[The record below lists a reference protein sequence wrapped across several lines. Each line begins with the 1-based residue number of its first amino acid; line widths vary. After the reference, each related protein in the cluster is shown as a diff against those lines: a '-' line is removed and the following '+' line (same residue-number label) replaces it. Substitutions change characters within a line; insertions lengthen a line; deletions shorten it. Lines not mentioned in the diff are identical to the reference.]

1 MSLDCSTTLADPCYS
16 YSYANCSYST
26 TKDNEKITNMG
37 EKTTNISVRIPDE
50 YRKRLQLQAD
60 KKGISFNA
68 HILRVLEI
76 HLMSSGFGPPSLTSS
91 SGRLFQIRFEPYV
104 DNVDETTW
112 AFFIDEPKFE
122 KERAYYLIG
131 IGRTVLR
138 DWQVKDK
145 ATVSKEVGL
154 ALLAFYN
161 RSGMEIDRLVFDQ
174 YPGPDNDGRRVLQVA
189 EVPETLEQ
197 FLDLL
202 MTDKWTDKHVQQSDK
217 SQDIRR
223 GRPESALYR

>member
-1 MSLDCSTTLADPCYS
+1 
-16 YSYANCSYST
+16 
-26 TKDNEKITNMG
+26 MG
-37 EKTTNISVRIPDE
+37 EDKQKTTNISLRIPDD

-60 KKGISFNA
+60 KKSISFNA
-68 HILRVLEI
+68 HVLRVLEI
-76 HLMSSGFGPPSLTSS
+76 HLMSSGFGPTSITS
-91 SGRLFQIRFEPYV
+91 TSGRLFEIRCEPFV
-104 DNVDETTW
+104 DNIDETTW

-131 IGRTVLR
+131 IGRTILR

-145 ATVSKEVGL
+145 STVSKEVGL
-154 ALLAFYN
+154 ALLNYYN
-161 RSGMEIDRLVFDQ
+161 RQGLEIDRLAWTQ

-202 MTDKWTDKHVQQSDK
+202 MADKWIDKFIEQADK

-223 GRPESALYR
+223 GRQESALYR

>member
-1 MSLDCSTTLADPCYS
+1 
-16 YSYANCSYST
+16 
-26 TKDNEKITNMG
+26 MG
-37 EKTTNISVRIPDE
+37 EKTTNISIRIPDE
-50 YRKRLQLQAD
+50 YRKRLQVQAD
-60 KKGISFNA
+60 KKAVSFNA

-76 HLMSSGFGPPSLTSS
+76 HLMSCGFGPTSVTS
-91 SGRLFQIRFEPYV
+91 VSGRLFQIRCEPYL

-112 AFFIDEPKFE
+112 AFFIDEPKYE

-131 IGRTVLR
+131 IGRTILR
-138 DWQVKDK
+138 DWQVTDK
-145 ATVSKEVGL
+145 STVSKEVGL
-154 ALLAFYN
+154 ALLAYYN
-161 RSGMEIDRLVFDQ
+161 RKGLEIDRLTWNQ

-189 EVPETLEQ
+189 EVPETFTE

-202 MTDKWTDKHVQQSDK
+202 AADKWTDKFVSQDER

>member
-1 MSLDCSTTLADPCYS
+1 MS
-16 YSYANCSYST
+16 
-26 TKDNEKITNMG
+26 
-37 EKTTNISVRIPDE
+37 EKTSNVSIRIPDE
-50 YRKRLQLQAD
+50 YRKRLQIQAD
-60 KKGISFNA
+60 KKAISFNA
-68 HILRVLEI
+68 HVLRVLEI
-76 HLMSSGFGPPSLTSS
+76 HLMSSGFGPTALTST
-91 SGRLFQIRFEPYV
+91 SGRLFQIRFEPHI

-145 ATVSKEVGL
+145 ATVAKEVGL
-154 ALLAFYN
+154 ALLSFYN
-161 RSGMEIDRLVFDQ
+161 RQAMEIDRLVWHQ
-174 YPGPDNDGRRVLQVA
+174 YPGAENDGRRVLQVA
-189 EVPETLEQ
+189 EVPETLEE

-202 MTDKWTDKHVQQSDK
+202 MTDKWVDKLVQQHER

>member
-1 MSLDCSTTLADPCYS
+1 MA
-16 YSYANCSYST
+16 
-26 TKDNEKITNMG
+26 
-37 EKTTNISVRIPDE
+37 EKTTNISLRIPEE

-68 HILRVLEI
+68 HLLRVMEI
-76 HLMSSGFGPPSLTSS
+76 HLMSSGFGPASLTSA
-91 SGRLFQIRFEPYV
+91 SGRLFQIRCEPYL

-131 IGRTVLR
+131 IGRTILR

-145 ATVSKEVGL
+145 AQVSKEVGL
-154 ALLAFYN
+154 ALLNYYN
-161 RSGMEIDRLVFDQ
+161 RRGMEADRLVFNQ
-174 YPGPDNDGRRVLQVA
+174 YPGTENDGRRALQVA

-197 FLDLL
+197 LLDAL
-202 MTDKWTDKHVQQSDK
+202 MTDKWVDKFVSQDEK

>member
-1 MSLDCSTTLADPCYS
+1 MA
-16 YSYANCSYST
+16 
-26 TKDNEKITNMG
+26 
-37 EKTTNISVRIPDE
+37 EKTTNISLRIPEE

-60 KKGISFNA
+60 KKGVSFNA
-68 HILRVLEI
+68 HLLRVMEI
-76 HLMSSGFGPPSLTSS
+76 HLMSSGFGPASLTSA
-91 SGRLFQIRFEPYV
+91 SGRLFQIRCEPYL

-131 IGRTVLR
+131 IGRTILR

-145 ATVSKEVGL
+145 AQVSKEVGL
-154 ALLAFYN
+154 ALLNYYN
-161 RSGMEIDRLVFDQ
+161 RRGMEADRLVFNQ
-174 YPGPDNDGRRVLQVA
+174 YPGQENDGRRVLQVA

-197 FLDLL
+197 LLDAL
-202 MTDKWTDKHVQQSDK
+202 MTDKWVDKFVSQDEK

>member
-1 MSLDCSTTLADPCYS
+1 
-16 YSYANCSYST
+16 
-26 TKDNEKITNMG
+26 MG
-37 EKTTNISVRIPDE
+37 EDKLKTSNISIRIPDD

-68 HILRVLEI
+68 HVLRVLEI
-76 HLMSSGFGPPSLTSS
+76 HLMSSGFGPSSLTSS
-91 SGRLFQIRFEPYV
+91 SGRLFQIRFEPYL

-145 ATVSKEVGL
+145 STVSKEVGL
-154 ALLAFYN
+154 ALLSFYN
-161 RSGMEIDRLVFDQ
+161 RQGMEIDRLNFTQ

-197 FLDLL
+197 FLDQLNQ
-202 MTDKWTDKHVQQSDK
+202 DKWKDKFVEQSDR

-223 GRPESALYR
+223 GRPESTLYR

>member
-1 MSLDCSTTLADPCYS
+1 MALED
-16 YSYANCSYST
+16 
-26 TKDNEKITNMG
+26 KQ
-37 EKTTNISVRIPDE
+37 KTTNISLRIPEE

-60 KKGISFNA
+60 KKSISFNA
-68 HILRVLEI
+68 HLLRILEI
-76 HLMSSGFGPPSLTSS
+76 HLMSSGFGPTSLTSA
-91 SGRLFQIRFEPYV
+91 SGRLFQIRCEPYL

-112 AFFIDEPKFE
+112 AFFVDEPKFE

-145 ATVSKEVGL
+145 VTVSKEVGL
-154 ALLAFYN
+154 ALLNFYN
-161 RSGMEIDRLVFDQ
+161 RQGMEIDKLSWNQ
-174 YPGPDNDGRRVLQVA
+174 YTGPEADGRRILQVA
-189 EVPETLEQ
+189 ELPETLEQ

-202 MTDKWTDKHVQQSDK
+202 IAGSWTDRFVQQLDQ
-217 SQDIRR
+217 SQDLRR

>member
-1 MSLDCSTTLADPCYS
+1 
-16 YSYANCSYST
+16 
-26 TKDNEKITNMG
+26 MG
-37 EKTTNISVRIPDE
+37 DKTSNISIRIPDD

-60 KKGISFNA
+60 KKSISFNA
-68 HILRVLEI
+68 HVLRILEI
-76 HLMSSGFGPPSLTSS
+76 HLMNSGFGPTSVTS
-91 SGRLFQIRFEPYV
+91 NSGRLFQLRCEPYL

-112 AFFIDEPKFE
+112 AYFIDEPKYE

-131 IGRTVLR
+131 IGRTILR

-154 ALLAFYN
+154 ALLSYYN
-161 RSGMEIDRLVFDQ
+161 RKGLEVDRLVWNQ

-189 EVPETLEQ
+189 EVPETLEE

-202 MTDKWTDKHVQQSDK
+202 MTDKWTDKFVSQDEK

>member
-1 MSLDCSTTLADPCYS
+1 MTDD
-16 YSYANCSYST
+16 
-26 TKDNEKITNMG
+26 KQ
-37 EKTTNISVRIPDE
+37 KTTNISIRIPEE

-60 KKGISFNA
+60 KKGLSFNA
-68 HILRVLEI
+68 HVMRVLEI
-76 HLMSSGFGPPSLTSS
+76 HLMSSGFGPTSYTS
-91 SGRLFQIRFEPYV
+91 NSGRLFQVRYEQYL

-112 AFFIDEPKFE
+112 AFFVDEPKFE

-131 IGRTVLR
+131 IGRTILR

-145 ATVSKEVGL
+145 LTVAKEVGL
-154 ALLAFYN
+154 ALLGYYN
-161 RSGMEIDRLVFDQ
+161 RQGMELDRLVWDQ

-202 MTDKWTDKHVQQSDK
+202 MSGQWTDKFVKADDK

>member
-1 MSLDCSTTLADPCYS
+1 
-16 YSYANCSYST
+16 
-26 TKDNEKITNMG
+26 MG
-37 EKTTNISVRIPDE
+37 EKTSNISIRIPDE

-76 HLMSSGFGPPSLTSS
+76 HLMHSGFGPTSVTS
-91 SGRLFQIRFEPYV
+91 NSGRLFQIRCEPYL

-112 AFFIDEPKFE
+112 AYFIDEPKYE

-131 IGRTVLR
+131 IGRTILR

-145 ATVSKEVGL
+145 ASVSTEVGL
-154 ALLAFYN
+154 ALLSYYN
-161 RSGMEIDRLVFDQ
+161 RKGMDVDRLVFNQ
-174 YPGPDNDGRRVLQVA
+174 YPSPDNDGRRVLQVA
-189 EVPETLEQ
+189 EVAETLQEFLEQ
-197 FLDLL
+197 L
-202 MTDKWTDKHVQQSDK
+202 MTDKWVDKFVSQDEK

-223 GRPESALYR
+223 GRPESALHR

>member
-1 MSLDCSTTLADPCYS
+1 MA
-16 YSYANCSYST
+16 
-26 TKDNEKITNMG
+26 
-37 EKTTNISVRIPDE
+37 EKTSNISLRIPDE

-68 HILRVLEI
+68 HLLRVMEI
-76 HLMSSGFGPPSLTSS
+76 HLMSSGFGPTSLTSS
-91 SGRLFQIRFEPYV
+91 TGRLFEIRSELYL

-112 AFFIDEPKFE
+112 AYFIEEPKFE

-131 IGRTVLR
+131 IGRTILR

-145 ATVSKEVGL
+145 AQVSKEVGL
-154 ALLAFYN
+154 ALLNYYN
-161 RSGMEIDRLVFDQ
+161 RRGMEADRLVWNQ
-174 YPGPDNDGRRVLQVA
+174 YPGPENDGRRVLQVA

-197 FLDLL
+197 LLDLL
-202 MTDKWTDKHVQQSDK
+202 MTDSWTDKYVSQDEK

-223 GRPESALYR
+223 GRSESQLYR

>member
-1 MSLDCSTTLADPCYS
+1 MA
-16 YSYANCSYST
+16 
-26 TKDNEKITNMG
+26 
-37 EKTTNISVRIPDE
+37 EKTTNISIRIPED

-60 KKGISFNA
+60 KKGQSLNA

-76 HLMSSGFGPPSLTSS
+76 HLMNSGFGPTSLTST
-91 SGRLFQIRFEPYV
+91 SGRLFQIRCEPYL
-104 DNVDETTW
+104 DNVDETSW
-112 AFFIDEPKFE
+112 AFFIEEPKYE
-122 KERAYYLIG
+122 KERAYFIIG
-131 IGRTVLR
+131 IGRTILR

-154 ALLAFYN
+154 ALLRFYN
-161 RSGMEIDRLVFDQ
+161 HRGMELDKLAWNQ
-174 YPGPDNDGRRVLQVA
+174 YPGPDNDGRRVLQVN

-197 FLDLL
+197 LLDLL
-202 MTDKWTDKHVQQSDK
+202 TADKWEDKFVEQTQQ

>member
-1 MSLDCSTTLADPCYS
+1 MA
-16 YSYANCSYST
+16 
-26 TKDNEKITNMG
+26 
-37 EKTTNISVRIPDE
+37 EKTSNISLRIPDE

-68 HILRVLEI
+68 HLLRVMEI
-76 HLMSSGFGPPSLTSS
+76 HLMNSGFGPPSLTSGT
-91 SGRLFQIRFEPYV
+91 GRLFQIRCEPYL

-112 AFFIDEPKFE
+112 AYFIDEPKYE

-131 IGRTVLR
+131 IGRTILR

-145 ATVSKEVGL
+145 AQVSKEVGL
-154 ALLAFYN
+154 ALLNYYN
-161 RSGMEIDRLVFDQ
+161 RRGMEADRLVWNQ
-174 YPGPDNDGRRVLQVA
+174 YPGPENDGRRVLQVA

-197 FLDLL
+197 LLDLL
-202 MTDKWTDKHVQQSDK
+202 MTDKWVDKYVSQDEK

>member
-1 MSLDCSTTLADPCYS
+1 MAVE
-16 YSYANCSYST
+16 
-26 TKDNEKITNMG
+26 EKQ
-37 EKTTNISVRIPDE
+37 KTTNISLRIPEE

-60 KKGISFNA
+60 KKGVSFNA
-68 HILRVLEI
+68 HLLRILEI
-76 HLMSSGFGPPSLTSS
+76 HLMSSGFGPTSVTS
-91 SGRLFQIRFEPYV
+91 ANGRLFQIRCEPYL

-145 ATVSKEVGL
+145 ATVSKEIGL
-154 ALLAFYN
+154 ALFRFYN
-161 RSGMEIDRLVFDQ
+161 RKGMEIDRLIFNQ
-174 YPGPDNDGRRVLQVA
+174 YPGPDNDGRRILQVA
-189 EVPETLEQ
+189 EVPETIEE

-202 MTDKWTDKHVQQSDK
+202 MTEKWTDKYVDQSEK

>member
-1 MSLDCSTTLADPCYS
+1 
-16 YSYANCSYST
+16 
-26 TKDNEKITNMG
+26 MG
-37 EKTTNISVRIPDE
+37 EKTTNISIRIPDE

-60 KKGISFNA
+60 KKAVSFNA

-76 HLMSSGFGPPSLTSS
+76 HLMNSGFGPTSLTSS
-91 SGRLFQIRFEPYV
+91 SGRLFQIRTEPYL

-112 AFFIDEPKFE
+112 AFFIDEPKYE

-131 IGRTVLR
+131 IGRTILR

-154 ALLAFYN
+154 ALLSYYN
-161 RSGMEIDRLVFDQ
+161 RKGMEIDRLIWNQ
-174 YPGPDNDGRRVLQVA
+174 YMTPDSDNRRVLQVA
-189 EVPETLEQ
+189 EVPETLEELFDTLMNETWVDKFVSQ
-197 FLDLL
+197 DDL
-202 MTDKWTDKHVQQSDK
+202 